1 MPTVQELNE
10 RFGLKGAVRFEE
22 GPGGLT
28 RAKIATEAATAE
40 IYLQG
45 AHVAT
50 WQPRSAEHPVLFLS
64 PKSQF
69 APGKAIRGGVPLVFP
84 WFAERKG
91 GLPGGMHGF
100 ARTLP
105 WEVVA
110 AEQRTEGVALSFKL
124 LPNQTTR
131 DLGFDHFVLVY
142 EVVVG
147 ETLSLSLEVENVGDS
162 ALSFEEALHAY
173 YSVSDVRQIEVSGV
187 GDTDYLDRAHQA
199 VRKHQA
205 AGAIRFAGE
214 TDQLHL
220 NTQCCGYD
228 FGSGLA
234 SADRDRK
241 ARVRQHGGVESVAGE
256 GGHACGPRRRGM
268 ASLCLRGAG
277 ECGGECGD
285 VCAGGVHR
293 MGITVQGGITKPF
306 FVIPHAAPKTRP
318 ARQWRIFLQAQA
330 GVYLR

>member
-1 MPTVQELNE
+1 MMDVDELNA
-10 RFGLKGAVRFEE
+10 RFALGDALRFEN

-28 RAKIATEAATAE
+28 RANISIEAATAE

-45 AHVAT
+45 AHVAR
-50 WQPRSAEHPVLFLS
+50 WQPTSAAHPVLFLS
-64 PKSQF
+64 AKSHF
-69 APGKAIRGGVPLVFP
+69 AAGKAIRGGVPLVFP

-110 AEQRTEGVALSFKL
+110 AERRPEGVALSFKL

-147 ETLSLSLEVENVGDS
+147 ETLRLTLEVENVGDS
-162 ALSFEEALHAY
+162 PLKFEEALHAY

-187 GDTDYLDRAHQA
+187 GDTDYLDRAHQS

-205 AGAIRFAGE
+205 AEAIRFTGE

-220 NTQCCGYD
+220 NTQAAVTTFDPGWRRRIVIEKR
-228 FGSGLA
+228 GSNSTVVWNPWQEKA
-234 SADRDRK
+234 SALADLGAD
-241 ARVRQHGGVESVAGE
+241 AWQHMVCMEPANAAENAVTLAPGTAHTMGMTVRVD
-256 GGHACGPRRRGM
+256 P
-268 ASLCLRGAG
+268 L
-277 ECGGECGD
+277 
-285 VCAGGVHR
+285 
-293 MGITVQGGITKPF
+293 P
-306 FVIPHAAPKTRP
+306 
-318 ARQWRIFLQAQA
+318 
-330 GVYLR
+330 

>member
-1 MPTVQELNE
+1 MAALDELNA
-10 RFGLKGAVRFEE
+10 RFGLDGAVRFED

-28 RAKIATEAATAE
+28 RARIASPAATAE

-45 AHVAT
+45 AHLAL
-50 WQPRSAEHPVLFLS
+50 WQPRSVEQPVLFLS
-64 PKSQF
+64 AKSHF

-110 AEQRTEGVALSFKL
+110 AERRAEGVALSFKL

-142 EVVVG
+142 EVVIG
-147 ETLSLSLEVENVGDS
+147 ETLTLALEVENVGDS
-162 ALSFEEALHAY
+162 PLNFEEALHAY

-187 GDTDYLDRAHQA
+187 GDTDYLDRADGA
-199 VRKHQA
+199 KRKHQA

-220 NTQCCGYD
+220 NTQATVTISD
-228 FGSGLA
+228 SGW
-234 SADRDRK
+234 
-241 ARVRQHGGVESVAGE
+241 
-256 GGHACGPRRRGM
+256 RRRIVIEK
-268 ASLCLRGAG
+268 RGSNSTVVWNPWVEKAG
-277 ECGGECGD
+277 ALADLGAD
-285 VCAGGVHR
+285 AWPHFVCVEPANAAENAVTLSPGGVHR
-293 MGITVQGGITKPF
+293 MGITVKAET
-306 FVIPHAAPKTRP
+306 A
-318 ARQWRIFLQAQA
+318 
-330 GVYLR
+330 

>member
-1 MPTVQELNE
+1 MSALDELNE
-10 RFGLKGAVRFEE
+10 RFGLRGAIRFDEH
-22 GPGGLT
+22 PGGLT
-28 RAKIATEAATAE
+28 RATITTDTATAE

-45 AHVAT
+45 AHVAR
-50 WQPRSAEHPVLFLS
+50 WQPRSAGHPVLFLS

-69 APGKAIRGGVPLVFP
+69 VPGKAIRGGVPLVFP

-110 AEQRTEGVALSFKL
+110 AEQRPEGAALSFKL
-124 LPNQTTR
+124 LPSQTTR

-147 ETLSLSLEVENVGDS
+147 ETLSLSLEVENVGDR
-162 ALSFEEALHAY
+162 ALNFEEALHAY

-199 VRKHQA
+199 VRKHLP
-205 AGAIRFAGE
+205 AGAIRFAAE

-220 NTQCCGYD
+220 NTQAAVTISD
-228 FGSGLA
+228 P
-234 SADRDRK
+234 DW
-241 ARVRQHGGVESVAGE
+241 
-256 GGHACGPRRRGM
+256 RRRIVIEKRG
-268 ASLCLRGAG
+268 SNSTVVGIRGRRRRPLLR
-277 ECGGECGD
+277 
-285 VCAGGVHR
+285 
-293 MGITVQGGITKPF
+293 T
-306 FVIPHAAPKTRP
+306 
-318 ARQWRIFLQAQA
+318 
-330 GVYLR
+330 

>member
-1 MPTVQELNE
+1 MATVQELNE
-10 RFGLKGAVRFEE
+10 RFGLNGAVRFDE
-22 GPGGLT
+22 GPVGLT
-28 RAKIATEAATAE
+28 RATIATDAATAE

-45 AHVAT
+45 AHVAR

-69 APGKAIRGGVPLVFP
+69 IPGNAIRGGVPLVFP

-110 AEQRTEGVALSFKL
+110 AEQRPEAVALSFKL
-124 LPNQTTR
+124 LPNQTSR

-142 EVVVG
+142 EVVIG
-147 ETLSLSLEVENVGDS
+147 ETLSLALEVENLGDAS
-162 ALSFEEALHAY
+162 LNFEEALHAY

-199 VRKHQA
+199 VRKHA
-205 AGAIRFAGE
+205 PPGAIRFTGE

-220 NTQCCGYD
+220 NTQSTVTISD
-228 FGSGLA
+228 PEWRRRIVIEKRGSHSTVVWNPWQAKA
-234 SADRDRK
+234 SALADLG
-241 ARVRQHGGVESVAGE
+241 AEAWPHFVCVEPANAAENAVTLQPSA
-256 GGHACGPRRRGM
+256 
-268 ASLCLRGAG
+268 
-277 ECGGECGD
+277 
-285 VCAGGVHR
+285 VHT
-293 MGITVQGGITKPF
+293 MGITVRVETTG
-306 FVIPHAAPKTRP
+306 
-318 ARQWRIFLQAQA
+318 
-330 GVYLR
+330 